1 MPFDIKFAKIN
12 RNTNMC
18 WRYASMNIH
27 VKFILGRMKKR
38 TQTCEHIEN
47 SSCTAGLM
55 DVVFV
60 SVRSWRMPTR
70 YFHAP
75 SGSPVVDERGD
86 AIYPRLVEYIIL
98 CHIYIS
104 TERTKVKT
112 HLYDILHDYPHDL
125 VAVGIKIIS
134 ERISECSEALRIYS
148 CLRSFARPT

>member
-1 MPFDIKFAKIN
+1 
-12 RNTNMC
+12 
-18 WRYASMNIH
+18 
-27 VKFILGRMKKR
+27 
-38 TQTCEHIEN
+38 
-47 SSCTAGLM
+47 
-55 DVVFV
+55 
-60 SVRSWRMPTR
+60 MPTR